1 MLAHLLH
8 RDRGVV
14 PLNDFD
20 CTNTLKM
27 IERVWHRVR
36 GVVPPYDTDPNED
49 AFSYNIALGGDPPRD
64 VMVGAALGTDVPWAE
79 GGCLCG
85 QMRFLYPSWLKLR
98 ESSLDKRLPQS

>member
-64 VMVGAALGTDVPWAE
+64 VMVGWGGPRHRCALGRGGVSVWPDAVSVPILA
-79 GGCLCG
+79 
-85 QMRFLYPSWLKLR
+85 QAARFLCS
-98 ESSLDKRLPQS
+98 